1 VLNNIQKRFA
11 LDSSTTHYVSAAIKD
26 YIIWV
31 LKNMKSSLDND
42 FPYFK
47 KTSLALLDEMPVA
60 VLKHTKKRDVTF
72 GTEQVIEDIAIM

>member
-1 VLNNIQKRFA
+1 
-11 LDSSTTHYVSAAIKD
+11 
-26 YIIWV
+26 
-31 LKNMKSSLDND
+31 MKSSSDND